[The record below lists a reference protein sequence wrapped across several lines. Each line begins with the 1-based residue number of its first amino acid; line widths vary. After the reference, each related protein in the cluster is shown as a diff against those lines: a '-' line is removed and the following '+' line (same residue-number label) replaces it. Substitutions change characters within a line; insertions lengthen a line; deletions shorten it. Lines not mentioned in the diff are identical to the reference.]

1 MESYRLKREAVIL
14 GLSLVL
20 LVFGLLLTGRSLA
33 ALPRLLGYGLLVTAY
48 LISGWNVLVSALRGL
63 TRGKVFNERFL
74 MIVATAGAFAINQA
88 AEAVA
93 VMVFYKIGEI
103 LEEVS
108 VARSR
113 RSIQKTLDLRP
124 DVARVRRA
132 GTFFQVKP
140 EEVSIGEDVDVR
152 PGERIPLDGTVVEG
166 SALVDISALTG
177 EPVPARVEAGEK
189 ALAGSISTDG
199 SLTIRVEK
207 TANESSAA
215 KIVELVQQA
224 SRAKAETERF
234 ITRFARF
241 YTPVVVI
248 LALVIATVPPLLL
261 AADGFRVWIYRALTL
276 LVISCP
282 CALVISV
289 PLSYFAGI
297 GGASRH
303 GVLVKGARFLDV
315 LSQVR
320 TVVFDKTGTLTKGVF
335 RVVGVHPAEDTTAG
349 RLVEIAARA
358 EARSNHPIAAS
369 IRTAYGRPVDDRD
382 VTDCVEI
389 GGQGVSAR
397 CDGQTVLVGNDR
409 LMHEADIPHATCSAE
424 GTLVHVAAGGHY
436 RGYLVVGDELRD
448 DARTAIDG
456 LKDLGIDRIVLLT
469 GDGVESARRVA
480 SSLGISEYFGDLL
493 PADKVEH
500 MERILRTARDGGRTA
515 FVGDGINDAPVLA
528 RADVGIAMGG
538 AGSDVAVETADV
550 VLMTDHPSKISEA
563 LRWGTRTRRIV
574 LQNIVFVLVA
584 KAVFLC
590 LGAVGV
596 ATMWEAVIADMG
608 VALVA
613 ILNAS
618 RALR

>member
-500 MERILRTARDGGRTA
+500 MERILRTARGGGRTA